1 MRVKPAAEATFE
13 DVGEAIADVDRVIA
27 VFNALLRLADIDSG
41 SRLSG
46 FRNIQI
52 REVAAE
58 VAELYGPVAEE
69 KSISLELDVPL
80 GLEVYGDPFLL
91 AQAVG
96 NLIDNAVK
104 FCPSGSI
111 VKVSA
116 GCDGENTIQI
126 TVSDNGPGID
136 EEEKLL
142 VTERFYRGRTSHG
155 TGGFGLGLSL
165 VAAVARLHGG
175 RLRFCDGKPG
185 LIASITL
192 PVSGQ
197 EF

>member
-1 MRVKPAAEATFE
+1 M
-13 DVGEAIADVDRVIA
+13 IA

-46 FRNIQI
+46 FRDIQI

-80 GLEVYGDPFLL
+80 DLEAYGDPFLV
-91 AQAVG
+91 AQAIG

-104 FCPSGSI
+104 FCPSGSS
-111 VKVSA
+111 VKVAA
-116 GCDGENTIQI
+116 GRDADKTIHI
-126 TVSDNGPGID
+126 TVSDNGPGIAD
-136 EEEKLL
+136 EEKSL
-142 VTERFYRGRTSHG
+142 VTDRFYRGGTSRG
-155 TGGFGLGLSL
+155 TGGIGLGLSL

-175 RLRFCDGKPG
+175 GVTFCDGKPG
-185 LIASITL
+185 LIARIAL
-192 PVSGQ
+192 PVPGR